1 MQTADLTVSNEMR
14 ALPVVSSFP
23 AVASDFF
30 RLLGKMMRGDNKEA
44 QAVPLLADDFG
55 APSSGGIVPETPA
68 DPSIGL
74 RADLQEIIPSVGLK
88 IGAIGEMVRLG
99 LPQASDDGRDATVS
113 DQSGAALALA
123 FLAGTVSMAA
133 FERLAEGP
141 CAMLT
146 PASAEDVAFDPA
158 AVSQFSETSEEAT
171 PLESTRVLADQYPLA
186 ATPQDSVG
194 HASSLAVALS
204 AADAISLTPARVIE
218 EPPMGPGEEGSVRVV
233 APYGTPALSS
243 STPLITDGSTRFT
256 TGSDEGAVSSVVP
269 DAPAELPRDQR
280 LTPAGISTPVLSK
293 AEGPALS
300 AVQGLEGRTSTVTEP
315 PVRQPAIGRGEG
327 VVLSDSASLTAGL
340 AEASPELGRRGPALS
355 YVEGGRPPL
364 RLSTERVEQPIMAPD
379 EAADS
384 GAGAAVITV
393 SHDRPD
399 VTAMEE
405 RPQPA
410 AQLDAL
416 RGRLDGGQE
425 RPGSGSESG
434 DGSRG
439 MALPVPD
446 SDRGQGSGSNFG
458 EVSSARTDALRSG
471 APAIAERDRSL
482 TLQVTQQIMAATR
495 LGRREDGISVRL
507 RLRPESLGELLI
519 KISWKE
525 KGIVA
530 GIQAE
535 SPVTA
540 RMLQEDLSHLKA
552 ALDERGIAVND
563 LGVQVSVDLR
573 HGRAH
578 DDRLPETTTSGVV
591 REARPWR
598 PRDET
603 LPLVSLIQREGM
615 IDIRV

>member
-1 MQTADLTVSNEMR
+1 MQTADLTISNEMR
-14 ALPVVSSFP
+14 ALPVASSVP

-30 RLLGKMMRGDNKEA
+30 RLLGKVMRGDIKA
-44 QAVPLLADDFG
+44 TQTLPPLTDDFD
-55 APSSGGIVPETPA
+55 APSSGSIVPETPA

-74 RADLQEIIPSVGLK
+74 WTEAV
-88 IGAIGEMVRLG
+88 GEMVRHG
-99 LPQASDDGRDATVS
+99 SPQASDDGRDVTVS

-123 FLAGTVSMAA
+123 FLAGTVSIAA

-141 CAMLT
+141 CAVLT

-171 PLESTRVLADQYPLA
+171 PLASVGTQADQHPLA
-186 ATPQDSVG
+186 AAPQGSVG
-194 HASSLAVALS
+194 HTSSLAVALS

-218 EPPMGPGEEGSVRVV
+218 EPPMGPGEEDSVRVV
-233 APYGTPALSS
+233 APHGTPALSS
-243 STPLITDGSTRFT
+243 STPLT
-256 TGSDEGAVSSVVP
+256 TGSDEGAAPSVVP

-280 LTPAGISTPVLSK
+280 LTPVGISTPALSK
-293 AEGPALS
+293 AEGPALG

-327 VVLSDSASLTAGL
+327 VALSDSAPLTAGL
-340 AEASPELGRRGPALS
+340 AEAGPERGRRGPALS

-364 RLSTERVEQPIMAPD
+364 RLSTERAGQPIMAPD

-410 AQLDAL
+410 IQLDAL

-439 MALPVPD
+439 MALPAPD
-446 SDRGQGSGSNFG
+446 SDRGQGSGLNFG
-458 EVSSARTDALRSG
+458 EVASARTDALRSG
-471 APAIAERDRSL
+471 APAVAERDRSL

-540 RMLQEDLSHLKA
+540 RMLQEDLGHLKA
-552 ALDERGIAVND
+552 ALGERGIAVND

-578 DDRLPETTTSGVV
+578 DDRLPEATTSGVV

-603 LPLVSLIQREGM
+603 LPLANLIQREGM